1 MQLTK
6 QLDLVTVAVTSLL
19 QQSKVRVPNLAARSS
34 GRELEAER
42 VSRNAGL
49 LSALLGGGSPEEDE
63 MFGLM
68 EDAADDCGID
78 IMEMVGKLMT
88 MSMFEMDDIADYTG
102 MLKALKDDDED
113 ACGPE
118 DEAKITIAHDSFLQC
133 SGMADLVAMDNPFVT
148 NNDCRDWMSLG
159 TSLATELDE
168 LEMQGVDLS
177 DLETALELPGADLS
191 DIIGDLPQ
199 GMAEELSNMMNSAH
213 TCMVTLLGDN
223 PVGNFVRLQYQNIDM
238 TLQCFHQLSRELPK
252 CVLSETW
259 SDLLSETWSDRWSD
273 ALSELWSDGL
283 SEQRSELG
291 NEGID
296 LPMSLEKKFTC
307 LLSEEI
313 LYKPGLES
321 SCIELHAGL
330 DACLPPADQQQ
341 NTRQYEQVQECANER
356 SLLLGEIPDMGIAAT
371 AITGESIY
379 PSFCT
384 RVAPSLD
391 FSSLD
396 DRITHYNG
404 WVVNEISG
412 NSPEIAAAFGSEQE
426 RPASSSESAPSA
438 SGMSPTAIGALVLG
452 GLLVMAAIVSQKRAA
467 NVSYA
472 QPHDLRRVEMDD
484 LA

>member
-1 MQLTK
+1 MLTK
-6 QLDLVTVAVTSLL
+6 QFTVAVTSLL
-19 QQSKVRVPNLAARSS
+19 QQSILHDKARVPILAARSS
-34 GRELEAER
+34 GRQLDAEKR
-42 VSRNAGL
+42 RKLQGGESPSAGL
-49 LSALLGGGSPEEDE
+49 LSALLGGESPEGDDLLWL
-63 MFGLM
+63 GALT
-68 EDAADDCGID
+68 DAADDCGID
-78 IMEMVGKLMT
+78 IDEMVGKAFAA
-88 MSMFEMDDIADYTG
+88 MSMFGGVDENKDVLDYLG
-102 MLKALKDDDED
+102 MIKVLKDDDEN

-118 DEAKITIAHDSFLQC
+118 EEANISIAIESFNNC
-133 SGMADLVAMDNPFVT
+133 SGMGAIFDMVEKALLAGSLDDPLM
-148 NNDCRDWMSLG
+148 NDCQDLM
-159 TSLATELDE
+159 SLAT
-168 LEMQGVDLS
+168 S
-177 DLETALELPGADLS
+177 SELPAIDLG
-191 DIIGDLPQ
+191 DIGDLP
-199 GMAEELSNMMNSAH
+199 GMTEEQSNAAR
-213 TCMVTLLGDN
+213 TCINTLLGDN

-252 CVLSETW
+252 CV
-259 SDLLSETWSDRWSD
+259 LSETWSDRWSD

>member
-223 PVGNFVRLQYQNIDM
+223 PVGNFVRLQYQNIDT
-238 TLQCFHQLSRELPK
+238 TLQCFHGLSQELPK
-252 CVLSETW
+252 CVLSEPG
-259 SDLLSETWSDRWSD
+259 
-273 ALSELWSDGL
+273 SDGD
-283 SEQRSELG
+283 
-291 NEGID
+291 EGID
-296 LPMSLEKKFTC
+296 LPLSLEKKMAC
-307 LLSEEI
+307 VLSEEI
-313 LYKPGLES
+313 LYKPLLES
-321 SCIELHAGL
+321 MCIELHAGL
-330 DACLPPADQQQ
+330 DACLPPLDQQQ
-341 NTRQYEQVQECANER
+341 NTRQYEKVQECANER

>member
-1 MQLTK
+1 MLTK
-6 QLDLVTVAVTSLL
+6 QFTVAVTSLL
-19 QQSKVRVPNLAARSS
+19 QQSILHDKARVPILAARSS
-34 GRELEAER
+34 GRQLDAEKR
-42 VSRNAGL
+42 RKLQGGESPSAGL
-49 LSALLGGGSPEEDE
+49 LSALLGGESPEGDDLLWL
-63 MFGLM
+63 GALT
-68 EDAADDCGID
+68 DAADDCGID
-78 IMEMVGKLMT
+78 IDEMVGKAFAA
-88 MSMFEMDDIADYTG
+88 MSMFGGVDENKDVLDYLG
-102 MLKALKDDDED
+102 MIKVLKDDDEN

-118 DEAKITIAHDSFLQC
+118 EEANISIAIESFNNC
-133 SGMADLVAMDNPFVT
+133 SGMGAIFDMVEKALLAGSLDDPLM
-148 NNDCRDWMSLG
+148 NDCQDLM
-159 TSLATELDE
+159 SLAT
-168 LEMQGVDLS
+168 S
-177 DLETALELPGADLS
+177 SELPAIDLG
-191 DIIGDLPQ
+191 DIGDLP
-199 GMAEELSNMMNSAH
+199 GMTEEQSNAAR
-213 TCMVTLLGDN
+213 TCINTLLGDN